1 MNAHT
6 MPTSE
11 DSGKLSPAWT
21 RQDDAEYN
29 RLSTEMTEDAK
40 TQFTLFTF
48 SITASTAVLG
58 FLTSTALGAGSLG
71 LLGLPPGAFF
81 LVPLIVLLPTSWMI
95 LNRART
101 RNRKVGYII
110 ICFDY
115 KRLRAEGITDRTP
128 LDEVRRYP
136 FLPWE
141 TALHILERTNLS
153 ADPPRQV
160 HLARPL
166 RYMTLSYFAIETL
179 CIALAVYTSLQA
191 SWFVFLI
198 LGLIVIGVLLLSYC
212 RFKALMELKGRISI
226 QGYVEQWLQLKF
238 GKISGAP
245 LYLQQW
251 LEEYNRRKPQSPP
264 RP

>member
-6 MPTSE
+6 IPSE
-11 DSGKLSPAWT
+11 DSGKLSLSWT
-21 RQDDAEYN
+21 QEDDAEYN
-29 RLSTEMTEDAK
+29 RLSTEMADDAK
-40 TQFTLFTF
+40 MQFTLFTF
-48 SITASTAVLG
+48 SITTSTAVLG
-58 FLTSTALGAGSLG
+58 FLIGTALGANSLG
-71 LLGLPPGAFF
+71 LFGLPPGAFF

-101 RNRKVGYII
+101 RNRKVAYII

-115 KRLRAEGITDRTP
+115 KRLCAEGITNRTP

-141 TALHILERTNLS
+141 TALHILDRTNLN

-166 RYMTLSYFAIETL
+166 RYMTLSYFAIETF
-179 CIALAVYTSLQA
+179 CIALAIYTSLQT
-191 SWFVFLI
+191 SWSVLLT
-198 LGLIVIGVLLLSYC
+198 LGLIVIGVLLLSYY
-212 RFKALMELKGRISI
+212 RFKALMELKARISI

-238 GKISGAP
+238 GKISDAP

-251 LEEYNRRKPQSPP
+251 LEEYNRKKPQGPP